1 MNGLIWQLTGRN
13 LTRMNGYYRSF
24 DDEMREL
31 FGGKVY
37 RLSLS
42 AAHTCPNRD
51 GKCGTGGCIFCSA
64 GGSGDF
70 AENSESIDE
79 QIERAKLRVSSKLG
93 RSFAGYMAYFQ
104 SFTETYGDTDYLAGC
119 FEQAVAHPEVLA
131 LSVATRPDSISD
143 GMIARLKGINESKP
157 VYVELG
163 LQTMHEDTARYINR
177 CYELSVFE
185 DAFRRL
191 KGAGLKVVVH
201 VIIGLPNEDEE
212 RTAATVRYLAELK
225 SGDKH
230 IDGIKLQLLH
240 VLKGTEL
247 AARLTYQEP
256 ALCEGSQSEQ
266 TGADDTA
273 LMSETGR
280 TLKAH
285 GDIYRKEAINA
296 ERLIFNKEDDKAER
310 LSLIK
315 KEDNQAERLVFNKED
330 NNDERLIL
338 NDGAFLTCYN
348 MSSYAG
354 LIVRLTAMLPEC
366 ITVHRVTGDAPKSL
380 LIWPQWTAD
389 KKRVLNT
396 IAKAFRDKAAGCCK
410 H

>member
-1 MNGLIWQLTGRN
+1 
-13 LTRMNGYYRSF
+13 MNGYYRSF

-37 RLSLS
+37 RLALS

-51 GKCGTGGCIFCSA
+51 GSCGIGGCIFCSA

-70 AENSESIDE
+70 AESSASIDE
-79 QIERAKLRVSSKLG
+79 QIERAKLRVSGKLSK
-93 RSFAGYMAYFQ
+93 SFAGYMAYFQ
-104 SFTETYGDTDYLAGC
+104 SFTETYGDTEYLAGC
-119 FEQAVAHPEVLA
+119 FEQAAAHPEVLA
-131 LSVATRPDSISD
+131 LSIATRPDSISD
-143 GMIARLKGINESKP
+143 DMISGLKAINARKP

-191 KGAGLKVVVH
+191 KEAALRVVVH
-201 VIIGLPNEDEE
+201 VIIGLPNEDED
-212 RTAATVRYLAELK
+212 RTAATVKYLAELK
-225 SGDKH
+225 YGEQH

-247 AARLTYQEP
+247 AGRMPCIKPYQIHT
-256 ALCEGSQSEQ
+256 LHTDKMFEGKAYEGKAYAGKAYESKAFEGKEYEESDAESGLSESRSVLQ
-266 TGADDTA
+266 AA
-273 LMSETGR
+273 
-280 TLKAH
+280 
-285 GDIYRKEAINA
+285 GDIYI
-296 ERLIFNKEDDKAER
+296 KEDICGK
-310 LSLIK
+310 
-315 KEDNQAERLVFNKED
+315 
-330 NNDERLIL
+330 RLIL

-348 MSSYAG
+348 MTSYAE
-354 LIVRLTAMLPEC
+354 LIVRLVAMLPKGV
-366 ITVHRVTGDAPKSL
+366 TVHRITGDAPKSL

-396 IAKAFRDKAAGCCK
+396 IAKAFRDKEER
-410 H
+410 

>member
-1 MNGLIWQLTGRN
+1 
-13 LTRMNGYYRSF
+13 MNGYYRSF

-37 RLSLS
+37 RLALS

-51 GKCGTGGCIFCSA
+51 GSCGIGGCIFCSA

-70 AENSESIDE
+70 AESSASIDE
-79 QIERAKLRVSSKLG
+79 QIERAKLRVSGKLSK
-93 RSFAGYMAYFQ
+93 SFAGYMAYFQ
-104 SFTETYGDTDYLAGC
+104 SFTETYGDTEYLAGC
-119 FEQAVAHPEVLA
+119 FEQAAAHPEVLA
-131 LSVATRPDSISD
+131 LSIATRPDSISD
-143 GMIARLKGINESKP
+143 DMISRLKEINARKP

-191 KGAGLKVVVH
+191 KEAALRVVVH
-201 VIIGLPNEDEE
+201 VIIGLPNEDEDKM
-212 RTAATVRYLAELK
+212 AATVKYLAELK
-225 SGDKH
+225 YGEQH

-247 AARLTYQEP
+247 AGRMPCIKPYQIH
-256 ALCEGSQSEQ
+256 
-266 TGADDTA
+266 
-273 LMSETGR
+273 
-280 TLKAH
+280 TLH
-285 GDIYRKEAINA
+285 TD
-296 ERLIFNKEDDKAER
+296 
-310 LSLIK
+310 K
-315 KEDNQAERLVFNKED
+315 KEDICGK
-330 NNDERLIL
+330 RLIL

-348 MSSYAG
+348 MTSYAE
-354 LIVRLTAMLPEC
+354 LIVRLVAMLPKGV
-366 ITVHRVTGDAPKSL
+366 TVHRITGDAPKSL

-396 IAKAFRDKAAGCCK
+396 IAKAFRDKEERG
-410 H
+410 

>member
-1 MNGLIWQLTGRN
+1 MYGTVRNGRLRHKPELTKI
-13 LTRMNGYYRSF
+13 TRMNGYYRSF

-51 GKCGTGGCIFCSA
+51 GSCGLGGCIFCSA

-70 AENSESIDE
+70 AEHSASIDE
-79 QIERAKLRVSSKLG
+79 QIERAKLRVSGKLS

-119 FEQAVAHPEVLA
+119 FEQAAAHPEILA
-131 LSVATRPDSISD
+131 LSIATRPDSIGD
-143 GMIARLKGINESKP
+143 DMIARLRAINERKP

-163 LQTMHEDTARYINR
+163 LQTVHEDTAHYINR
-177 CYELSVFE
+177 CYELPVFE
-185 DAFRRL
+185 GAFRRL
-191 KGAGLKVVVH
+191 KKAGLKVVVH
-201 VIIGLPNEDEE
+201 VIIGLPNEDEDK
-212 RTAATVRYLAELK
+212 TVATVKYLAELNCQGK
-225 SGDKH
+225 S

-247 AARLTYQEP
+247 GARMPRQEYAAQGYKQDEHL
-256 ALCEGSQSEQ
+256 
-266 TGADDTA
+266 DNDTA
-273 LMSETGR
+273 GAANNTAQQSYE
-280 TLKAH
+280 
-285 GDIYRKEAINA
+285 DIYIT
-296 ERLIFNKEDDKAER
+296 EDTKG
-310 LSLIK
+310 K
-315 KEDNQAERLVFNKED
+315 
-330 NNDERLIL
+330 RLIL

-348 MSSYAG
+348 MTSYAE
-354 LIVRLTAMLPEC
+354 LIVRLVAMLPGG

-396 IAKAFRDKAAGCCK
+396 IAKTFMDKALR
-410 H
+410 